1 MKQLSFYNK
10 NQLNTDKEVFNYF
23 METMIPTNRTW
34 EYFINWDKVF
44 NGADKYRNELM
55 ALNSLCGTTSSTEEL
70 RSLLKKTPDVIKVFP
85 LLLAVRDENISLL
98 DSTSLSDF
106 KFYDY
111 DFSKIPSKEEE
122 IDIFIKF
129 FKKSGL
135 ENLIRSKKI
144 TNIYDYVIGVE
155 AGLDSNG
162 RKNRG
167 GTIMESLVKDMLV
180 DIYNLDDSNFT
191 DQGTPK
197 KVKEL
202 WGINLPVDKTSRRGD
217 FIVNK
222 NNKIYWIETNFYS
235 SGGSKLKST
244 AGEYKALYN
253 YFKQKNVEFIWIT
266 DGGGW
271 KSAESAIE
279 ETFIATDYIFNLKM
293 IQDRILDEVFI

>member
-1 MKQLSFYNK
+1 MKQLNFYKK
-10 NQLNTDKEVFNYF
+10 NSLNNDQEVFSYF
-23 METMIPTNRTW
+23 METMISTNRTW

-55 ALNSLCGTTSSTEEL
+55 KLNSLCGSLFPGEEL
-70 RSLLKKTPDVIKVFP
+70 KSLLKKNPDVVKAFP
-85 LLLAVRDENISLL
+85 LLLAVRDESISLL
-98 DSTSLSDF
+98 ESASLSDF

-111 DFSKIPSKEEE
+111 DFSKAPSKEEE
-122 IDIFIKF
+122 IDLFVKF

-144 TNIYDYVIGVE
+144 TNIYDYVVGVE

-167 GTIMESLVKDMLV
+167 GTIMESLVKNILEN
-180 DIYNLDDSNFT
+180 IYHLDDSNFT

-202 WGINLPVDKTSRRGD
+202 WGIDLPVDKTSRRGD

-235 SGGSKLKST
+235 AGGSKLKST

-253 YFKQKNVEFIWIT
+253 YFKQKNVQFIWIT

>member
-10 NQLNTDKEVFNYF
+10 NGLNTDQEVFKYF

-55 ALNSLCGTTSSTEEL
+55 ILNSLCGSSSPKEEL
-70 RSLLKKTPDVIKVFP
+70 KSLLKETPYVIKVFP
-85 LLLAVRDENISLL
+85 LLLAVRDESISLL
-98 DSTSLSDF
+98 DSSSLSDF

-111 DFSKIPSKEEE
+111 DFSKAPSKEKE
-122 IDIFIKF
+122 IDFVVEF
-129 FKKSGL
+129 FEKSGL
-135 ENLIRSKKI
+135 ENLIKSKKI

-167 GTIMESLVKDMLV
+167 GTIMESLVKNMLV
-180 DIYNLDDSNFT
+180 NIYHLDDSNFT

-202 WGINLPVDKTSRRGD
+202 WDIDLPVDKTSRRGD

-235 SGGSKLKST
+235 AGGSKLKST
-244 AGEYKALYN
+244 AGEYKALYD

-293 IQDRILDEVFI
+293 IQDRILDEVFV

>member
-1 MKQLSFYNK
+1 MKQLNFYKK
-10 NQLNTDKEVFNYF
+10 NSLNNDQEVFSYF
-23 METMIPTNRTW
+23 METMISTNRTW

-55 ALNSLCGTTSSTEEL
+55 KLNSLCGTLSPEEEL
-70 RSLLKKTPDVIKVFP
+70 KSLLKKTPDVIKVFP
-85 LLLAVRDENISLL
+85 LLLAVRDKSISLL
-98 DSTSLSDF
+98 DSSSLSDF
-106 KFYDY
+106 KFHDY
-111 DFSKIPSKEEE
+111 DFSKTPNKEEE
-122 IDIFIKF
+122 IDFFVEF

-135 ENLIRSKKI
+135 EDLIKSKKI
-144 TNIYDYVIGVE
+144 TNIHDYIIGVE

-180 DIYNLDDSNFT
+180 NIYNLDDSNFT

-202 WGINLPVDKTSRRGD
+202 WDIDLPVDKTKRRGD

-222 NNKIYWIETNFYS
+222 NNKVYWIETNFYS
-235 SGGSKLKST
+235 GGGSKLKST
-244 AGEYKALYN
+244 AGEYKDLYN
-253 YFKQKNVEFIWIT
+253 FFKQENVEFIWIT

-271 KSAESAIE
+271 KSAESAIK

-293 IQDRILDEVFI
+293 IQDGILDEVFV

>member
-111 DFSKIPSKEEE
+111 DFGKIPSKEEE